1 MASNF
6 LSRLLLVR
14 REKKLGKHH
23 ASGGSI
29 MSQVPLNC
37 ELPSSFSGSVTLALF
52 LSLGVFSLHSISSN
66 FPGKISSALFF
77 FFLLVLQLY
86 HLLQGMSA
94 VCVCTQ
100 GFWSSRPLAL
110 LLCRPTSLPCV
121 VSEHVSCI
129 HPGYLPWL
137 SSSTHQHCLLDGHL
151 WPESCG
157 NLGVFIIQRPCSLCC
172 FSKGEG
178 VGREQRCVFFGRER
192 CRADT
197 VSLTGRA
204 SKSHSRLPPHY
215 LFQSGKAQARSH
227 REQCCVCA
235 CVCVFVCT
243 QVCVLTWHLYC
254 VCVWGNV
261 MCSLHELVHGCWATV
276 FVYISIGRGRA
287 EWSHVDLRVHTV
299 CSERLSLTCHI
310 AVCYYWPWQV
320 RPEKAAFIEPDWKFI
335 HKKSIPLIRSTH
347 LWFTPICI
355 YPKHRIKSMKLIT
368 LSCCLCAD
376 THTHTHTLSLCKQ
389 S

>member
-1 MASNF
+1 MP
-6 LSRLLLVR
+6 
-14 REKKLGKHH
+14 GWH
-23 ASGGSI
+23 
-29 MSQVPLNC
+29 
-37 ELPSSFSGSVTLALF
+37 SVTDRESFKIPQSTSPPLF
-52 LSLGVFSLHSISSN
+52 VPVREGT
-66 FPGKISSALFF
+66 GKI
-77 FFLLVLQLY
+77 
-86 HLLQGMSA
+86 
-94 VCVCTQ
+94 TQ
-100 GFWSSRPLAL
+100 GTV
-110 LLCRPTSLPCV
+110 LCV
-121 VSEHVSCI
+121 
-129 HPGYLPWL
+129 
-137 SSSTHQHCLLDGHL
+137 
-151 WPESCG
+151 
-157 NLGVFIIQRPCSLCC
+157 
-172 FSKGEG
+172 
-178 VGREQRCVFFGRER
+178 
-192 CRADT
+192 
-197 VSLTGRA
+197 
-204 SKSHSRLPPHY
+204 
-215 LFQSGKAQARSH
+215 
-227 REQCCVCA
+227 

-310 AVCYYWPWQV
+310 VVCYYWPWQV

-376 THTHTHTLSLCKQ
+376 THTHTHTHSFPLQTVIMNSAKCLQPSVLPPSHQAGQLCTLYIQYSCHVWGWGFTVWSSEQTLAITDCLLSLWKGIIL
-389 S
+389 